1 MDQQSSPPPPKKN
14 IHSALLPLSICPS
27 YFPRTCWWAPQIT
40 KVGPLGSKTTHNS
53 RPNSLPALG
62 TPRGTIICPFCTL
75 HSTTVCMYAR
85 VVMCTVFVYK
95 KLEANHITHSW
106 SLSLAKCWI
115 SLQVTSTIPS
125 KQNTCSTMYLHL
137 SMSYHLGNLRGYPT
151 SLFVQGLHLGPMV
164 GIIHHHL
171 ETIKAH
177 ALELFSSRHVRRIGL
192 VQRWGAALRWKIGD
206 GGHIDVWQWCE
217 ANNADPHFECWE

>member
-1 MDQQSSPPPPKKN
+1 MY
-14 IHSALLPLSICPS
+14 PL
-27 YFPRTCWWAPQIT
+27 Q
-40 KVGPLGSKTTHNS
+40 
-53 RPNSLPALG
+53 
-62 TPRGTIICPFCTL
+62 
-75 HSTTVCMYAR
+75 
-85 VVMCTVFVYK
+85 

-106 SLSLAKCWI
+106 SLSLAKCWV

-137 SMSYHLGNLRGYPT
+137 STSYHLGNLRGYPT
-151 SLFVQGLHLGPMV
+151 SLFIQGLHLGPMV

-192 VQRWGAALRWKIGD
+192 VQRWGALRWKIGD
-206 GGHIDVWQWCE
+206 WCHTMSHWRMVKQIMLIHILSAGNRMLWQVKKHDT
-217 ANNADPHFECWE
+217 AVSYSYVQLNHLLRS